1 MRYRHNPSSSAFDVA
16 NHLLFILLIV
26 SFIFP
31 FVYIFSVSISGYA
44 EITLNAVKLLPK
56 GELHLNSYRILLMAT
71 NIETAYANS
80 VLYAVL
86 TVILTVVFTSAAAF
100 ALERQSLPF
109 RKVILVFIVLTMFV
123 PTNMI
128 PSFLVMIGIGLYNTR
143 WAIVLPSCFSAWY
156 IFIMRANI
164 RSTIGSDLREA
175 AYLDGAGDLYVY
187 LRIVLPLI
195 KPILAT
201 IGLFAAVESWNN
213 YAGPLIYLTDA
224 TKFPLPLILQRILLE
239 GRVGKYTGSFQ
250 SNLQSGPLRD
260 VSLEGWVGPGFFK
273 SFKFAAIILTIWPI
287 IVVYPFIQK
296 YFVRGI
302 LVGSVKD

>member
-1 MRYRHNPSSSAFDVA
+1 MRYRHNPTSSAFDVA

-86 TVILTVVFTSAAAF
+86 TVILTVFFTSAAAF

-164 RSTIGSDLREA
+164 RSTIGSDPERCSLHGRCRGSVCLPAYCPSAHQTHSGDHRAVCRRGELEQLRGPTDLLDRRHEVSVA
-175 AYLDGAGDLYVY
+175 ADPAEDPPGRTGGQIHRVF
-187 LRIVLPLI
+187 PEQS
-195 KPILAT
+195 
-201 IGLFAAVESWNN
+201 AV
-213 YAGPLIYLTDA
+213 
-224 TKFPLPLILQRILLE
+224 
-239 GRVGKYTGSFQ
+239 GSFAGCL
-250 SNLQSGPLRD
+250 SRRMGGSRASSSPSSLR
-260 VSLEGWVGPGFFK
+260 L
-273 SFKFAAIILTIWPI
+273 SF
-287 IVVYPFIQK
+287 
-296 YFVRGI
+296 
-302 LVGSVKD
+302 